1 MVWVAFEAMTEDMTE
16 DMTEAMNKPMKEP
29 MKEPMKKPTFQGD
42 RPPPIGRVAST
53 YA

>member
-1 MVWVAFEAMTEDMTE
+1 MVWVAIEAMTEA
-16 DMTEAMNKPMKEP
+16 MTEAMNKPMKEP
-29 MKEPMKKPTFQGD
+29 MKEPTFQGD